1 MFFFVKVFFFLIT
14 LISYR
19 FINYFDENYET
30 DYVNILKKAMSRFI
44 HLYLGTDSTGHLKI
58 DINSDPSIRN
68 AFKMYISL
76 ILLNI
81 SHLIVKINSKSDIID
96 NGKRKKKNS
105 NTEERKTY
113 TLIYD
118 LLLILNDVTDNSFW
132 QLWNLS
138 IPEETVLSGICNVIY
153 QIYENEMLLKS
164 NDVTSIVNHI
174 LIILISKFEYIIIY
188 LY

>member
-1 MFFFVKVFFFLIT
+1 M
-14 LISYR
+14 
-19 FINYFDENYET
+19 
-30 DYVNILKKAMSRFI
+30 
-44 HLYLGTDSTGHLKI
+44 KI
-58 DINSDPSIRN
+58 VPNSDASRIRN
-68 AFKMYISL
+68 AFKMYLSL

-105 NTEERKTY
+105 NAEEGKTY

-118 LLLILNDVTDNSFW
+118 LLLMLNDVTDNSFW
-132 QLWNLS
+132 MLWNLS

-174 LIILISKFEYIIIY
+174 LIILISKFEYKYLIIY
-188 LY
+188 